1 MCCKSKEMKTEK
13 DKQSKSFIEKMCTW
27 TIKDWQGAA
36 LISLMA
42 SMIILILYIVLSTI
56 CNGYANRNY
65 RKSFNNKVCQI
76 VNEAGANSYNLY
88 RITNS
93 TLANYST
100 KQSEKHAK
108 KHNTTTISE
117 SKECVLIEKE
127 DLEYILQQHITDHSS
142 IMDVNNYLAIILTLI
157 TLCVTLAAV
166 IPYIMGKSILEKDIK
181 DAVEEIH
188 ESETVKYQK
197 LVDQLER
204 SEAHLSRMT
213 AYNLLV
219 EYKLELNKCDACG
232 KKVELNLWKHPYWVI
247 GWASKAIIRYL
258 RCSSEGFAT
267 EKFINNCIEYIEK
280 AGNFPKENTV
290 VDDKDGVVLRAFV
303 DLFDALQIGQNKP
316 ELKNSVLYE
325 ILNKLWNALT
335 EAYKSPNRTPTEV
348 ENFIFNQVKKKA
360 KYKEYLP
367 ERANATEQDF
377 LLYFSE
383 RKRQYLDI

>member
-1 MCCKSKEMKTEK
+1 MDNKNVIKKSQGWALFALMVLMSLLVVFIMVITIYNSISNCKYRETFNEYIERTIDKTQDNKEICCNKQNMQVISVHNDTAKE
-13 DKQSKSFIEKMCTW
+13 SS
-27 TIKDWQGAA
+27 
-36 LISLMA
+36 
-42 SMIILILYIVLSTI
+42 
-56 CNGYANRNY
+56 
-65 RKSFNNKVCQI
+65 
-76 VNEAGANSYNLY
+76 SYM
-88 RITNS
+88 
-93 TLANYST
+93 
-100 KQSEKHAK
+100 
-108 KHNTTTISE
+108 
-117 SKECVLIEKE
+117 LIEKGYLK
-127 DLEYILQQHITDHSS
+127 DILRQHITDHSS
-142 IMDVNNYLAIILTLI
+142 IMDANNYLAIILTLI

-166 IPYIMGKSILEKDIK
+166 IPYIIGKSIIEKDIK
-181 DAVEEIH
+181 DAVEEMS

-325 ILNKLWNALT
+325 ILSKLWNALT

-383 RKRQYLDI
+383 RKRLYLDI